1 MESLVSQQLID
12 RVFKERDDSAL
23 SLSQVDK
30 RKLQMSDIAKLAG
43 VSTAT
48 VSRAL
53 SGSDSIR
60 PETRERIMALAQAH
74 QYTVHAGAKN
84 LRSGENRTLGLVI
97 PYRQSLR
104 MQVTDPFFLSMLGH
118 LADAMT
124 EAQYDLLLSRV
135 DADHLDDCAAL
146 YDSGRV
152 AGMVLVGQWDHHD
165 QLNALAKRHVPL
177 VVWGAQL
184 PDQLYCSV
192 GSDNLKGGFEA
203 TTHLIQQGRRRIAF
217 MGDYHSGEVK
227 FRYEGYCRALEEHGI
242 PLDRSRVISSPFTPL
257 EAQQAM
263 HRFCEQQQNIDALFA
278 ASDLIAINAMGV
290 LNARGFKVPEDVA
303 VVGYDDVDAARHS
316 FPPLTTVH
324 QPLDLAARAL
334 LQSLQEVMQGR
345 QPTSRQLNSPLVIRA
360 SSQNVS

>member
-1 MESLVSQQLID
+1 M
-12 RVFKERDDSAL
+12 
-23 SLSQVDK
+23 
-30 RKLQMSDIAKLAG
+30 MDIAKMAG

-53 SGSDSIR
+53 NDSESIR
-60 PETRERIMALAQAH
+60 PETRERIKALAQAH

-97 PYRQSLR
+97 PYRADLP
-104 MQVTDPFFLSMLGH
+104 MQLTDPFFLSLLGH

-124 EAQYDLLLSRV
+124 AAQYDLLLSRV
-135 DADHLDDCAAL
+135 NADHLDECAAL

-152 AGMVLVGQWDHHD
+152 AGMVMVGQWDHHD
-165 QLNALAKRHVPL
+165 QLNALAKRRVPL
-177 VVWGAQL
+177 VVWGAML

-192 GSDNLKGGFEA
+192 GSDNFSGGFQA
-203 TTHLIQQGRRRIAF
+203 TDHLIKRGRQRIAYL
-217 MGDYHSGEVK
+217 GDFNSGEAK
-227 FRYEGYCRALEEHGI
+227 FRFEGYCEALRNSGLPVRPELFI
-242 PLDRSRVISSPFTPL
+242 QSPYTPL

-263 HRFCEQQQNIDALFA
+263 HAFCNQGFAIDGLFA

-290 LNARGFKVPEDVA
+290 LNARNLKVPEDIA

-316 FPPLTTVH
+316 FPPLSTIR

-334 LQSLQEVMQGR
+334 LACLQEVMRGA
-345 QPTSRQLNSPLVIRA
+345 QPSSRQLGSELVLRA
-360 SSQNVS
+360 ST

>member
-1 MESLVSQQLID
+1 MPSP
-12 RVFKERDDSAL
+12 
-23 SLSQVDK
+23 VDK

-53 SGSDSIR
+53 NGSEAIR

-97 PYRQSLR
+97 PYRASLR

-135 DADHLDDCAAL
+135 NADHLDECAAL

-152 AGMVLVGQWDHHD
+152 AGMVVVGQWDQHD
-165 QLNALAKRHVPL
+165 QLNTLAKRHVPL

-192 GSDNLKGGFEA
+192 GSDNLKGGYEA
-203 TTHLIQQGRRRIAF
+203 TMHLIQQGRRHIAF
-217 MGDYHSGEVK
+217 MGDYHSGEAK
-227 FRYEGYCRALEEHGI
+227 FRYDGYCRALQQQGLPLNPALVI
-242 PLDRSRVISSPFTPL
+242 PSPFTPL

-263 HRFCEQQQNIDALFA
+263 HQFCALQQPIDALFA

-316 FPPLTTVH
+316 FPPLSTVH

-334 LQSLQEVMQGR
+334 LQCLQEVMQGR
-345 QPTSRQLNSPLVIRA
+345 QPAPRQLNSPLVVRA
-360 SSQNVS
+360 SSQTAV

>member
-1 MESLVSQQLID
+1 MLHANSSRLID
-12 RVFKERDDSAL
+12 
-23 SLSQVDK
+23 SQVDK

-53 SGSDSIR
+53 NGSEAIR

-84 LRSGENRTLGLVI
+84 LRSGENRTLGVVI
-97 PYRQSLR
+97 PYRASLR

-135 DADHLDDCAAL
+135 NADHLDECAAL

-152 AGMVLVGQWDHHD
+152 AGMVVVGQWDHHD
-165 QLNALAKRHVPL
+165 QLNALVKRQVPV

-192 GSDNLKGGFEA
+192 GSDNTKSGFEA
-203 TTHLIQQGRRRIAF
+203 TAHLIQQGRRRIAF
-217 MGDYHSGEVK
+217 MGDYDSGEAK
-227 FRYEGYCRALEEHGI
+227 FRYEGYCRALAQYGLKLDPALVI
-242 PLDRSRVISSPFTPL
+242 PSPFTPL

-263 HRFCEQQQNIDALFA
+263 HRFCDQKVGIDGLFA
-278 ASDLIAINAMGV
+278 VSDLIAINAMGV
-290 LNARGFKVPEDVA
+290 LNARGIKVPDDVA
-303 VVGYDDVDAARHS
+303 VVGYDDVDAAHHS
-316 FPPLTTVH
+316 FPPLSTVH

-334 LQSLQEVMQGR
+334 LQCLQEVMQGR
-345 QPTSRQLNSPLVIRA
+345 QPSSRQLSSPLVIRA
-360 SSQNVS
+360 SSQAG

>member
-1 MESLVSQQLID
+1 M
-12 RVFKERDDSAL
+12 A
-23 SLSQVDK
+23 
-30 RKLQMSDIAKLAG
+30 DIAKLAG

-53 SGSDSIR
+53 NGSDAIR

-97 PYRQSLR
+97 PYQSALR

-124 EAQYDLLLSRV
+124 ESQYDLLLSRV
-135 DADHLDDCAAL
+135 NADHLDECAAL

-152 AGMVLVGQWDHHD
+152 AGMVVVGQWNHHD
-165 QLNALAKRHVPL
+165 QLNALAKRRVPL
-177 VVWGAQL
+177 VVWGAML

-192 GSDNLKGGFEA
+192 GSDNAMGGYEA
-203 TTHLIQQGRRRIAF
+203 TLHLIQQGRKHIAF
-217 MGDYHSGEVK
+217 MGDFQSGEAK
-227 FRYEGYCRALEEHGI
+227 FRYEGYCRALAQHGTKPNPALRI
-242 PLDRSRVISSPFTPL
+242 ASPFTPL

-263 HRFCEQQQNIDALFA
+263 HQFCDQQQHIDALFA

-316 FPPLTTVH
+316 FPPLSTVH
-324 QPLDLAARAL
+324 QPLDVAARAL
-334 LQSLQEVMQGR
+334 LQSLQDVMQGR
-345 QPTSRQLNSPLVIRA
+345 QPASRQLPSPLIVRA
-360 SSQNVS
+360 SSSQNGLPA

>member
-1 MESLVSQQLID
+1 
-12 RVFKERDDSAL
+12 
-23 SLSQVDK
+23 
-30 RKLQMSDIAKLAG
+30 MSDIAKLAG

-53 SGSDSIR
+53 NGSEAIR

-97 PYRQSLR
+97 PYRASLR

-135 DADHLDDCAAL
+135 NADHLDECAAL

-152 AGMVLVGQWDHHD
+152 AGMVVVGQWDHHD
-165 QLNALAKRHVPL
+165 QLNALAKRHVPV
-177 VVWGAQL
+177 VVWGAHL

-192 GSDNLKGGFEA
+192 GSDNARGGFEA
-203 TTHLIQQGRRRIAF
+203 TEHLIQQGRKRIAF
-217 MGDYHSGEVK
+217 MGDYASGEAK
-227 FRYEGYCRALEEHGI
+227 FRYDGYCKALQKYGI
-242 PLDRSRVISSPFTPL
+242 AVDPSRVIPSPFTPL

-263 HRFCEQQQNIDALFA
+263 HRFCDQHLPIDALFA

-290 LNARGFKVPEDVA
+290 LNGQGVSIPEQVS
-303 VVGYDDVDAARHS
+303 VVGYDNIDMASHS
-316 FPPLTTVH
+316 FPPLTTVC
-324 QPLDLAARAL
+324 QPIDQAGVLLAD
-334 LQSLQEVMQGR
+334 SLQEVLDDQVTDSKLL
-345 QPTSRQLNSPLVIRA
+345 PTSLVVRGSTSAI
-360 SSQNVS
+360 

>member
-1 MESLVSQQLID
+1 
-12 RVFKERDDSAL
+12 
-23 SLSQVDK
+23 
-30 RKLQMSDIAKLAG
+30 MSDIAKLAG

-53 SGSDSIR
+53 NGSEAIR

-97 PYRQSLR
+97 PYRASLR

-135 DADHLDDCAAL
+135 NADHLDECAAL

-152 AGMVLVGQWDHHD
+152 AGMVVVGQWDHHD
-165 QLNALAKRHVPL
+165 QLNALAKRHVPV
-177 VVWGAQL
+177 VVWGAHL

-192 GSDNLKGGFEA
+192 GSDNARGGFEA
-203 TTHLIQQGRRRIAF
+203 TEHLIQQGRKRIAF
-217 MGDYHSGEVK
+217 MGDYASGEAK
-227 FRYEGYCRALEEHGI
+227 FRYDGYCKALQKYGI
-242 PLDRSRVISSPFTPL
+242 AVDPSRVIPSPFTPL

-263 HRFCEQQQNIDALFA
+263 HRFCDQHQPIDALFA

-316 FPPLTTVH
+316 FPPLSTIH
-324 QPLDLAARAL
+324 QPLDIAARAL

-345 QPTSRQLNSPLVIRA
+345 QPASRQLSSPLVIRA
-360 SSQNVS
+360 SSQLAK

>member
-1 MESLVSQQLID
+1 VE
-12 RVFKERDDSAL
+12 
-23 SLSQVDK
+23 K

-53 SGSDSIR
+53 NGSEAIR

-97 PYRQSLR
+97 PYRASLR

-135 DADHLDDCAAL
+135 NADHLDECAAL
-146 YDSGRV
+146 YESGRV
-152 AGMVLVGQWDHHD
+152 AGMVVVGQWNHHD
-165 QLNALAKRHVPL
+165 QLNALAKRQVPL

-192 GSDNLKGGFEA
+192 GSDNSRGGFEA
-203 TTHLIQQGRRRIAF
+203 TEHLIQQGRRRIAF
-217 MGDYHSGEVK
+217 MGDYQSGEAE
-227 FRYEGYCRALEEHGI
+227 FRYKGYCQALTKHGI
-242 PLDRSRVISSPFTPL
+242 ALDPSIVIPSPFTPL

-263 HRFCEQQQNIDALFA
+263 HQFCDQQRPIDALFA

-290 LNARGFKVPEDVA
+290 LNARGFKVPVDVA

-316 FPPLTTVH
+316 FPPLSTVH
-324 QPLDLAARAL
+324 QPLDVAARAL

-345 QPTSRQLNSPLVIRA
+345 QPVSRQLNSPLIVRA
-360 SSQNVS
+360 SSHSAR

>member
-1 MESLVSQQLID
+1 
-12 RVFKERDDSAL
+12 
-23 SLSQVDK
+23 
-30 RKLQMSDIAKLAG
+30 MSDIAKLAG

-53 SGSDSIR
+53 NGSEAIR

-97 PYRQSLR
+97 PYRASLR

-135 DADHLDDCAAL
+135 NADHLDECAAL

-152 AGMVLVGQWDHHD
+152 AGMVMVGQWDHHD
-165 QLNALAKRHVPL
+165 QLNALAKRRVPV
-177 VVWGAQL
+177 VVWGAMM

-192 GSDNLKGGFEA
+192 GSDNFNGGLQA
-203 TTHLIQQGRRRIAF
+203 TTHLIQQGRRRIAYI
-217 MGDYHSGEVK
+217 GDFTSGEAK
-227 FRYEGYCRALEEHGI
+227 LRFDGYCQALKNHGI
-242 PLDRSRVISSPFTPL
+242 EVQPELFIQSPYTPL
-257 EAQQAM
+257 EAQEAM
-263 HRFCEQQQNIDALFA
+263 HAFCDKGIAIDALFA

-290 LNARGFKVPEDVA
+290 LNARGLKVPEDIA
-303 VVGYDDVDAARHS
+303 VVGYDDVDASRHS
-316 FPPLTTVH
+316 FPPLSTIR

-334 LQSLQEVMQGR
+334 LECLQEVMRGGH
-345 QPTSRQLNSPLVIRA
+345 PASRQLNSDLVVRA
-360 SSQNVS
+360 STQSL

>member
-1 MESLVSQQLID
+1 
-12 RVFKERDDSAL
+12 
-23 SLSQVDK
+23 
-30 RKLQMSDIAKLAG
+30 MSDIAKLAG

-53 SGSDSIR
+53 NGSEAIR

-97 PYRQSLR
+97 PYRASLR

-135 DADHLDDCAAL
+135 NADHLDECAAL

-152 AGMVLVGQWDHHD
+152 AGMVVVGQWDHHD
-165 QLNALAKRHVPL
+165 QLNALAKRHVPV
-177 VVWGAQL
+177 VVWGAHL

-192 GSDNLKGGFEA
+192 GSDNARGGFEA
-203 TTHLIQQGRRRIAF
+203 TEHLIQQGRKRIAF
-217 MGDYHSGEVK
+217 MGDYASGEAK
-227 FRYEGYCRALEEHGI
+227 FRYDGYCKALQKYGI
-242 PLDRSRVISSPFTPL
+242 AVDPSRVIPSPFTPL

-263 HRFCEQQQNIDALFA
+263 HRFCDQHQPIDALFA

-290 LNARGFKVPEDVA
+290 LKGHGVSIPEQVS
-303 VVGYDDVDAARHS
+303 VVGYDDIDMASHS
-316 FPPLTTVH
+316 FPPLTTVR
-324 QPLDLAARAL
+324 QPIDVAGGVLMD
-334 LQSLQEVMQGR
+334 SLQEVLDGQIADSKLL
-345 QPTSRQLNSPLVIRA
+345 PTSLVVRG
-360 SSQNVS
+360 STV